1 MNFVRFAFLV
11 PQFARH
17 SCTRVCAPNFKGVP
31 CHWAYGNVAPCT
43 RMFNRPA
50 ASARTKFCVFK
61 VSHIAFHTS
70 VAVQELELNSSR
82 IPTQQVPVPPPID
95 LAKHNP
101 TQATELK
108 PDKQPPQNANLKT
121 NKVEPTSSPPE
132 KSLQPKKP
140 MWARIKAEL
149 LHYYHGFRL
158 LGLETKIAG
167 GICLQLLMGKTLTR
181 RERNQLV
188 RTVADIFRLVP
199 FAVFI
204 IVPFMELL
212 LPFYLK
218 FFPFMLPSTFKDK
231 DKEDEKRRRVLQ
243 AKLTM
248 AKFLQD
254 TVMNTTAASAKG
266 KDMPTIME
274 FQEFM
279 KLVRQSGQLANTTDI
294 MRFSRLFEDQVTLDS
309 LQYNQLKA
317 LCQLLE
323 IPAFG
328 PSNLLRFQLWLRVRQ
343 LRAEDRLL
351 AKEDVAQLPVWEL
364 QNLSRDRGMRSLGLT
379 EERLRSQLSQWLEL
393 HLEKNVPIS
402 LLLLSRAMYVQDTT
416 LPPEQQLQHVIS
428 VLPVAASEEAA
439 IKAVESTEGVDPKTK
454 IEVLL
459 KEQESIKAERAAE
472 KQRQSDEKKK
482 LELAKQAEEEK
493 LELAKK
499 AEIMAKTADKT
510 DILPVQ
516 SVATGTSIF
525 PAPTIAAAVGPK
537 IPDVATQPPPL
548 VLEPEEQV
556 ISSKDLDS
564 IASAIGNIAESNK
577 AMKDE
582 ELKDLKA
589 GIEETAKRRQELQ
602 AEAITSTEELPT
614 AAVSVAGDVAAT
626 EITKPV
632 EEPESKAK
640 KAAKAKTEKAVK
652 RISAQV
658 DRLIGEMGALM
669 DQLEREKTD
678 LLKDIQIREDK
689 AKEATKDE
697 EKERIFDS
705 IRADQQRVVDITDVF
720 SSLQQIKQQEPDLE
734 RWQQILDALDED
746 HDGKIELKHL
756 RAVLK
761 LMGREGVALNTKQMA
776 DVVEMLEQEELVQE
790 STEDAAAA
798 AAQPVVPAAD
808 NSKSTL
814 PTTGAPK
821 S

>member
-1 MNFVRFAFLV
+1 M
-11 PQFARH
+11 
-17 SCTRVCAPNFKGVP
+17 
-31 CHWAYGNVAPCT
+31 
-43 RMFNRPA
+43 
-50 ASARTKFCVFK
+50 
-61 VSHIAFHTS
+61 
-70 VAVQELELNSSR
+70 
-82 IPTQQVPVPPPID
+82 
-95 LAKHNP
+95 
-101 TQATELK
+101 
-108 PDKQPPQNANLKT
+108 
-121 NKVEPTSSPPE
+121 
-132 KSLQPKKP
+132 QPKKP

-181 RERNQLV
+181 RERNQD
-188 RTVADIFRLVP
+188 A
-199 FAVFI
+199 
-204 IVPFMELL
+204 
-212 LPFYLK
+212 
-218 FFPFMLPSTFKDK
+218 
-231 DKEDEKRRRVLQ
+231 KRRRVLQ

-279 KLVRQSGQLANTTDI
+279 KLVRPFIVLITCVRQSGQLANTTDI
-294 MRFSRLFEDQVTLDS
+294 VRFSRLFEDQVTLDS

-343 LRAEDRLL
+343 LRAEDRLI

-364 QNLSRDRGMRSLGLT
+364 QTLSRDRGMRSLGLT
-379 EERLRSQLSQWLEL
+379 EERLRSQLKQWLEL

-416 LPPEQQLQHVIS
+416 LPPEQQLQHVSLICCLNVIPCPFHHLPSFLHISQSHATEVYCYLFCSLHYLAILSPQVIS
-428 VLPVAASEEAA
+428 VLPIAASEEAA

-454 IEVLL
+454 IEVLR

-472 KQRQSDEKKK
+472 KQRQLDEKKK

-493 LELAKK
+493 QELAKK
-499 AEIMAKTADKT
+499 AEKT
-510 DILPVQ
+510 DIPISEATTLTPTSGETLVDIAKPLTDKEPVP
-516 SVATGTSIF
+516 VEPLAATITVS
-525 PAPTIAAAVGPK
+525 PPSDTAAALEPK
-537 IPDVATQPPPL
+537 IPDLAASPL
-548 VLEPEEQV
+548 VLEPEEPV

-564 IASAIGNIAESNK
+564 IAHAIGNIAESHE
-577 AMKDE
+577 AMKEE

-589 GIEETAKRRQELQ
+589 SIEETAKRHQELQ
-602 AEAITSTEELPT
+602 AEAVTSAEKLL
-614 AAVSVAGDVAAT
+614 DVAASVAADNVTATT
-626 EITKPV
+626 EIAKPV

-640 KAAKAKTEKAVK
+640 KAAKAKVEKAVK
-652 RISAQV
+652 RIGAQV
-658 DRLIGEMGALM
+658 NRIIGEMEAIM
-669 DQLEREKTD
+669 NQLEREKID
-678 LLKDIQIREDK
+678 LLKDIKIREGK

-705 IRADQQRVVDITDVF
+705 IRADQQRLVDITDVF
-720 SSLQQIKQQEPDLE
+720 TSLQQIKQQQEPDLE
-734 RWQQILDALDED
+734 HWQQILDALDED

-761 LMGREGVALNTKQMA
+761 LMGREDVALNAKQVA
-776 DVVEMLEQEELVQE
+776 DVVEMLEQEELVEE
-790 STEDAAAA
+790 STKDAAAA
-798 AAQPVVPAAD
+798 AANAAAAAAAETAVPTTED
-808 NSKSTL
+808 SKSTPAPPTL
-814 PTTGAPK
+814 PPK

>member
-1 MNFVRFAFLV
+1 MVLPRTRGLISEAQYGTFVQTEGQEPSAGPIVQSTKIFLEV
-11 PQFARH
+11 GLIGNILDDFPDVYVIRKHGTTTVQPIYTIIDEQEKEGQSEHRDLWDSTLYESNCYAQRLSCDWGSKDIRIVGASGRH
-17 SCTRVCAPNFKGVP
+17 IGYEFRSICVFS
-31 CHWAYGNVAPCT
+31 
-43 RMFNRPA
+43 
-50 ASARTKFCVFK
+50 ASACT
-61 VSHIAFHTS
+61 
-70 VAVQELELNSSR
+70 
-82 IPTQQVPVPPPID
+82 
-95 LAKHNP
+95 
-101 TQATELK
+101 
-108 PDKQPPQNANLKT
+108 
-121 NKVEPTSSPPE
+121 
-132 KSLQPKKP
+132 
-140 MWARIKAEL
+140 
-149 LHYYHGFRL
+149 
-158 LGLETKIAG
+158 
-167 GICLQLLMGKTLTR
+167 
-181 RERNQLV
+181 
-188 RTVADIFRLVP
+188 P
-199 FAVFI
+199 FVHE
-204 IVPFMELL
+204 VPFMELL

-218 FFPFMLPSTFKDK
+218 FFPFMLPSTFKDR
-231 DKEDEKRRRVLQ
+231 DKEDEKRRRALQ

-428 VLPVAASEEAA
+428 VLPVSASEEAA

-454 IEVLL
+454 IEVLR

-482 LELAKQAEEEK
+482 LELAKQTEEEK
-493 LELAKK
+493 MELAKK

-510 DILPVQ
+510 DILVGKAETLKPTPGETLVDIAKPLTDGEPVAVQ
-516 SVATGTSIF
+516 SVAAGTSVF
-525 PAPTIAAAVGPK
+525 AKPATAATVGPK
-537 IPDVATQPPPL
+537 IPDVAAQPPSVSPL
-548 VLEPEEQV
+548 VLEPEEHV

-577 AMKDE
+577 AMKEE

-589 GIEETAKRRQELQ
+589 DIEETAKRRQELQ
-602 AEAITSTEELPT
+602 VEAITSTEELPT

-626 EITKPV
+626 EITKPD

-640 KAAKAKTEKAVK
+640 KAAKAKAEKAVK

-658 DRLIGEMGALM
+658 DRLIEEMGALM

-734 RWQQILDALDED
+734 RCQQILDALDED

-776 DVVEMLEQEELVQE
+776 DVVEMLEQEEMVQE
-790 STEDAAAA
+790 STKDAAAA
-798 AAQPVVPAAD
+798 AAQTVVPAAD
-808 NSKSTL
+808 GSKPTS
-814 PTTGAPK
+814 PTTNVPK

>member
-1 MNFVRFAFLV
+1 
-11 PQFARH
+11 
-17 SCTRVCAPNFKGVP
+17 
-31 CHWAYGNVAPCT
+31 
-43 RMFNRPA
+43 
-50 ASARTKFCVFK
+50 
-61 VSHIAFHTS
+61 
-70 VAVQELELNSSR
+70 
-82 IPTQQVPVPPPID
+82 
-95 LAKHNP
+95 
-101 TQATELK
+101 
-108 PDKQPPQNANLKT
+108 
-121 NKVEPTSSPPE
+121 
-132 KSLQPKKP
+132 
-140 MWARIKAEL
+140 
-149 LHYYHGFRL
+149 
-158 LGLETKIAG
+158 
-167 GICLQLLMGKTLTR
+167 
-181 RERNQLV
+181 
-188 RTVADIFRLVP
+188 
-199 FAVFI
+199 
-204 IVPFMELL
+204 
-212 LPFYLK
+212 
-218 FFPFMLPSTFKDK
+218 MLPSTFKDK

-493 LELAKK
+493 MELAKK

-510 DILPVQ
+510 DILVSEAETLKPTPGETLVDIAKPLTDKEPVPVQ

-525 PAPTIAAAVGPK
+525 PAPAIAATVGPK

-798 AAQPVVPAAD
+798 AAAQPVVPAAD
-808 NSKSTL
+808 NSKSTS